1 MRIVVHERTGP
12 YKIKIRDIPGAD
24 KLDPNSKLLD
34 MEVHFCACGLS
45 HDKPFC
51 DGSHR
56 ITREEDPA
64 TTYVYNENKERV
76 VFGKFYKTEGK
87 I

>member
-1 MRIVVHERTGP
+1 MRIVTHERTGP
-12 YKIKIRDIPGAD
+12 YKVKIREIAGAD

-34 MEVHFCACGLS
+34 FEVHYCGCGLS

-56 ITREEDPA
+56 LTRDEDPSTIYA
-64 TTYVYNENKERV
+64 YNESNERV
-76 VFGKFYKTEGK
+76 VVGKHYKPEGK